1 MPVILTK
8 SVVNRQFFLA
18 YKRMLLY
25 NDFNKLKEVFVLK
38 TKKSLKISL
47 AVINISVIV
56 LFALAIALPWLV
68 TWFVEVRHKDGG
80 LPAVVMLTCYP
91 SLPFAVGALFN
102 IRKLLKNCLGGLIF
116 GDKNISCLKKI
127 CMCCLAGSIITFAAG
142 FFYLPFFV
150 VSIAAAGCA
159 LIVKVIKD
167 LFAAELELRREELY
181 ETVREEL

>member
-1 MPVILTK
+1 M
-8 SVVNRQFFLA
+8 
-18 YKRMLLY
+18 
-25 NDFNKLKEVFVLK
+25 K
-38 TKKSLKISL
+38 TQKSLKISL
-47 AVINISVIV
+47 AIINISIIA

-91 SLPFAVGALFN
+91 SLPFAAGALFN
-102 IRKLLKNCLGGLIF
+102 IRKLLKNCIGGLVF
-116 GDKNISCLKKI
+116 GDQNITCLKKV
-127 CMCCLAGSIITFAAG
+127 CVCCLAGAAITLVAG
-142 FFYLPFFV
+142 CFYMPFYV

-167 LFAAELELRREELY
+167 LFAAELESRREELY